1 METKPASFNEFIKKN
16 ELPVFVDFWAAWC
29 GPCKMIAPAVE
40 QLAKEFKGKL
50 TVVKVNVDEKPHLAR
65 QYGVQGIP
73 ALMIFKD
80 GKIAWRSAGALS
92 YDALKREVEKVL

>member
-1 METKPASFNEFIKKN
+1 MENKPASFNEFIAQSKT
-16 ELPVFVDFWAAWC
+16 PVFVDFWAAWC
-29 GPCKMIAPAVE
+29 GPCRAIAPSIE

-50 TVVKVNVDEKPHLAR
+50 TVVKVNVDEKPHFAQ

-73 ALMIFKD
+73 ALMVFKD
-80 GKIAWRSAGALS
+80 GKVAMRSAGALT